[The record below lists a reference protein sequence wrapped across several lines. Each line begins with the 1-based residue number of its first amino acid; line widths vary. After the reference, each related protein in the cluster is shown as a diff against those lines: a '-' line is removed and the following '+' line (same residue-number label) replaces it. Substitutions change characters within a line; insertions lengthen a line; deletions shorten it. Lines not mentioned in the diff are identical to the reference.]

1 MSFDTLIVKKIFL
14 FVLLT
19 LCMSCNSQQEK
30 EYRFDT
36 QTMNLKGNIKHI
48 TEKTGDHTWDFE
60 FEDNKLVL
68 ANSYFLGGAYDM
80 QYRLEYMKG
89 KVLQIHS
96 KSSVVSPEIFSTNF
110 AMRLPLHG
118 FHNAQKLV
126 RNRQGDVV
134 GIFFKNQTPSQYT
147 IKYTYDKFNNWIT
160 RELYMKPGDY
170 LKERT
175 DRTILYDRKVGHNEI
190 RSWNSE
196 LDSVFTAAQRRNE
209 FIAISINNSIEKDYP
224 KLSQINSYL
233 NKNFEAVQAA
243 ETYMNA
249 LIVKFD
255 STYGK
260 ENLSKELQLLKDKMV
275 ILQSI
280 AMKENFLW
288 SEARVYIPMLLSGE
302 VSVKEVQEPYQYRT
316 LITASLERI
325 STIRLWEEQY
335 RNK

>member
-1 MSFDTLIVKKIFL
+1 MSFNTPIVKKIFSI
-14 FVLLT
+14 VLLAV
-19 LCMSCNSQQEK
+19 CMSCNSQQEK
-30 EYRFDT
+30 EVRFDT

-48 TEKTGDHTWDFE
+48 TEKTGDHTWEFE
-60 FEDNKLVL
+60 FEDNKLLLVK
-68 ANSYFLGGAYDM
+68 SYFLGASYDM
-80 QYRLEYMKG
+80 QYRLEYLKG
-89 KVLQIHS
+89 KILQIHS

-110 AMRLPLHG
+110 AMRLPLYG
-118 FHNAQKLV
+118 FHNVQKLV
-126 RNRQGDVV
+126 RNQQGDVV
-134 GIFFKNQTPSQYT
+134 RVFYKNQTPNEYT
-147 IKYTYDKFNNWIT
+147 LKYTYDKFNNWTT
-160 RELYMKPGDY
+160 RELYMQPGDY

-175 DRTILYDRKVGHNEI
+175 ERTILYDRKVEHNEI
-190 RSWNSE
+190 RSWNSR

-209 FIAISINNSIEKDYP
+209 FIAISINNSIEKDYS
-224 KLSQINSYL
+224 KLNQINSYL

-243 ETYMNA
+243 EAYVNK
-249 LIVKFD
+249 LIVQFD

-288 SEARVYIPMLLSGE
+288 SEARVYIPMLISGE
-302 VSVKEVQEPYQYRT
+302 VSVKDVQEPYQSRT